1 MDVVTI
7 QRALRDLIAD
17 GLGAESERGLR
28 VQLHGVTVEAGQNGA
43 RGAGAA
49 GQAHRGLTAQVF

>member
-28 VQLHGVTVEAGQNGA
+28 VQLHGVTVE
-43 RGAGAA
+43 
-49 GQAHRGLTAQVF
+49 LQVKMERVELELPDTRTEG